1 MQKRIISEEIRGA
14 VVEFITRTRR
24 GWREDVAGLAAGAV
38 LLYATPAG
46 WRLEWRRSHARRGA
60 GSEPGPEIV
69 ARYKIPADVLEPGGA
84 DAWLALAVFLSA
96 AVTGSARAINANAG
110 RSLEA
115 RRRAAAIGVAARQ
128 KSNFSGAKNA

>member
-1 MQKRIISEEIRGA
+1 MLKRITSEEIRGA
-14 VVEFITRTRR
+14 VVEFINRTRR

-84 DAWLALAVFLSA
+84 EWLALAVFLSA